1 MVGDSQPV
9 LAGADMGGAQ
19 SHTSGVEAA
28 SAGVGDADIEAFLA
42 DVLRG
47 EGDDAKRTLVVSM
60 PPHLLD
66 EHCLQVDE
74 ERATFVRALLDGA
87 VPMDRVT
94 AVTVRT
100 RPALAGTTAVFGP
113 ALAAY
118 TPIRCL
124 YPPSLRLVG
133 WLEGVATMFLAYV

>member
-1 MVGDSQPV
+1 MVVGDSQPV

-47 EGDDAKRTLVVSM
+47 EGDDTKRTLVVSM

-66 EHCLQVDE
+66 EHGLQADE

-94 AVTVRT
+94 AVTVRSSGRGLRWRVRRLCLVPRWLLT
-100 RPALAGTTAVFGP
+100 PP
-113 ALAAY
+113 YAAY
-118 TPIRCL
+118 
-124 YPPSLRLVG
+124 PPPP
-133 WLEGVATMFLAYV
+133 